1 MQWDNLVHIVV
12 NLTSMTFLAV
22 VIVAIVR
29 APAER
34 LGRSRWARPGWFVFA
49 VGLAGFLNGVYIPV
63 GAAVALRHL
72 RHQPHTKASQ
82 PA

>member
-1 MQWDNLVHIVV
+1 MQWDNLFHIVL
-12 NLTSMTFLAV
+12 NLLSTTFLGV
-22 VIVAIVR
+22 VIIAIVR

-49 VGLAGFLNGVYIPV
+49 VGLAAFLQGVYIPV

-72 RHQPHTKASQ
+72 RHQPEKRASQ